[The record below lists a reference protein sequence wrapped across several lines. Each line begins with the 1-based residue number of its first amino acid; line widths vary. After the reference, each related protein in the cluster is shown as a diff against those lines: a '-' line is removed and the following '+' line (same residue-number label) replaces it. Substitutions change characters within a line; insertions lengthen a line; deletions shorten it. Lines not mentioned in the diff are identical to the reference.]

1 MKRQF
6 LVAQLA
12 MLLGEHS
19 AADSAGR
26 PSRPVSLT
34 PCRRESP
41 PQLDKFAML
50 VQPLR
55 HRLQLAADLV
65 SGEEIE

>member
-1 MKRQF
+1 MGKNRS
-6 LVAQLA
+6 L
-12 MLLGEHS
+12 
-19 AADSAGR
+19 SAGL
-26 PSRPVSLT
+26 PASITKSTIEAFSPGLLDAAAAPVLGRQ
-34 PCRRESP
+34 PDE
-41 PQLDKFAML
+41 LAML